1 MKILIKLPQKM
12 NDVYCLWHWMLAA
25 SSGFYEVRIA
35 TIDHFIMLKMYEDTV
50 FIDYSFAKKTKHT
63 DEAEQYT
70 PWYDE
75 Y

>member
-1 MKILIKLPQKM
+1 
-12 NDVYCLWHWMLAA
+12 MLAA

-50 FIDYSFAKKTKHT
+50 FIDYSFAKKAKHT
-63 DEAEQYT
+63 DEPEQYT